1 MQKQYRLSRKKDF
14 SAVYRVGKSAAN
26 YQLVLYYK
34 KNPAEP
40 HFRLGISAS
49 KKIGGAVVRN
59 RIRRRLKEI
68 FRLHADEI
76 KEGYD
81 LVVIVRKAAV
91 ELDHSA
97 LTRSVRHVL
106 KKADLLKPRKQRE

>member
-1 MQKQYRLSRKKDF
+1 MQKQYRLSSKQDF
-14 SAVYRVGKSAAN
+14 AAVYRTGKSAAN

-40 HFRLGISAS
+40 HFRVGISAS
-49 KKIGGAVVRN
+49 RKIGGAVVRN

-68 FRLHADEI
+68 FRLLADEI

-81 LVVIVRKAAV
+81 IVVIVRKAAV
-91 ELDHSA
+91 DLDHAA
-97 LTRSVRHVL
+97 LVRSVRHVL
-106 KKADLLKPRKQRE
+106 KKADLLKGGK